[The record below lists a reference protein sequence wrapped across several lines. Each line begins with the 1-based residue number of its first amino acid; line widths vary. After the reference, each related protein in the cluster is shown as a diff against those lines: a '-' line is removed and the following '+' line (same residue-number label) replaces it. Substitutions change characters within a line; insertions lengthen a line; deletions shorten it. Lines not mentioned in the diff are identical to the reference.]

1 MGDRGSGVD
10 GGGQE
15 ARRGGGERWRRAI
28 QVQRRRIG
36 GRARTMIMV
45 SVVVGAILL
54 YLRRNADDRAGWC
67 DCCSV
72 RLQAPAM
79 SSRGGQRALRLPVF
93 PQLLATALSALLLLA
108 RLAARRDL
116 VGAPLAWAPPLTAP
130 AIVRRLSR
138 AAGDGDLSAAVRVQY
153 SDCSY
158 AVWAVTPLS
167 RRWEGVERAPPLRT
181 QLRRCEEVRSR
192 AAGPPYISAM
202 PPTPL
207 SVVARR
213 LKPLR

>member
-1 MGDRGSGVD
+1 MGRVFRKKERKRTTQGRDGLHERGAKFFFLAA
-10 GGGQE
+10 GGMT
-15 ARRGGGERWRRAI
+15 AKW
-28 QVQRRRIG
+28 
-36 GRARTMIMV
+36 
-45 SVVVGAILL
+45 
-54 YLRRNADDRAGWC
+54 
-67 DCCSV
+67 
-72 RLQAPAM
+72 PK
-79 SSRGGQRALRLPVF
+79 RALRLPVF

>member
-1 MGDRGSGVD
+1 MFVRATYTEKSRS
-10 GGGQE
+10 
-15 ARRGGGERWRRAI
+15 RRPRLLHPRVSCRRPSCEQGPAPH
-28 QVQRRRIG
+28 
-36 GRARTMIMV
+36 T
-45 SVVVGAILL
+45 
-54 YLRRNADDRAGWC
+54 AGPPR
-67 DCCSV
+67 V
-72 RLQAPAM
+72 M
-79 SSRGGQRALRLPVF
+79 PVF